1 MDIAAAGEGDWPI
14 FLSLAEAEGWRV
26 PQTEVALLTGVL
38 SPCVSVL
45 HEGGVPCGFVSA
57 VFHGRSGW
65 IGNLIV
71 DPAARRRGYGD
82 RLFAHA
88 LAALEER
95 GATSLWLTA
104 SELGRPLYE
113 AHGFVAVDRI
123 ERWVSP
129 PRGRG
134 EVFPAAAFGAT
145 EALIDADCRAW
156 GERRHTLLDALAA
169 SGQAFACNE
178 TVALLQGGR
187 DLQVL
192 GPWYSAT
199 CCPRENRQVLT
210 SLLAAADPAV
220 EIVCDLLASSPLRSL
235 LAAAGFAPGGGAA
248 LMVSGDGAGVD
259 LKKMMAL
266 ASLGSMG

>member
-1 MDIAAAGEGDWPI
+1 MDIAAAGEGDWRI
-14 FLSLAEAEGWRV
+14 FLALAEAEGWRV
-26 PQTEVALLTGVL
+26 PQVEMALLTGVL
-38 SPCVSVL
+38 APCVSVL
-45 HEGGVPCGFVSA
+45 HEGGVACGFVSA
-57 VFHGRSGW
+57 VHHGRSGW

-71 DPAARRRGYGD
+71 DPAARRRGYGE

-88 LAALEER
+88 LSVLEER
-95 GATSLWLTA
+95 GARSLWLTA

-113 AHGFVAVDRI
+113 GHGFVAVDRI
-123 ERWVSP
+123 ERWISP

-134 EVFPAAAFGAT
+134 EVSPAAEFYAT
-145 EALIDADCRAW
+145 EALFAADGRAW
-156 GERRHTLLDALAA
+156 GEGRLPLLDVLAA

-178 TVALLQGGR
+178 TVALLQGGT

-192 GPWYSAT
+192 GPWYSAG
-199 CCPRENRQVLT
+199 CCPRENRQLLT
-210 SLLAAADPAV
+210 ILLAAADPAV

-235 LAAAGFAPGGGAA
+235 LAAAGFEPGGGAA
-248 LMVSGDGAGVD
+248 LMVSGDRAGVD